1 MRAADESSLPRLLR
15 ASLWGLPVAARDV
28 VASRCERAARVWLR
42 WRWWRVIVRSFAT
55 SGLGARIHVHSADE
69 MKSSWPLGNLEIG
82 RRHQSIRPHHP
93 RRRRE
98 SSTVSGPRRRIA
110 ARAAPAARWGNARA
124 AGPRCSRASPSPSR
138 QSPAPPPPA
147 APPPACASSSP
158 PSDRESRQPR
168 RCAHLNLSPP
178 FSPLRRLLA
187 VRALAMWAATFRH
200 LQRRQRTH
208 QAH

>member
-147 APPPACASSSP
+147 VARPAPPPQTPPARRPRSAAASLLPVVVEAVEILQGVLIDSAVVL
-158 PSDRESRQPR
+158 EQTVTAL
-168 RCAHLNLSPP
+168 CAH
-178 FSPLRRLLA
+178 PLG
-187 VRALAMWAATFRH
+187 
-200 LQRRQRTH
+200 
-208 QAH
+208 